1 VVYINRRLISHFV
14 CFLFLFLGGPCKFIA
29 PKFEELASQETSVT
43 FAKVD
48 VDEAPDVSADQKI
61 HAMPT
66 FKLYKEGV
74 QVAELMGAD
83 LNGLIALVAQHK

>member
-1 VVYINRRLISHFV
+1 MICALMSYPMPLLICS
-14 CFLFLFLGGPCKFIA
+14 GGPCKFIA
-29 PKFEELASQETSVT
+29 PKFEELANEETAVT

-48 VDEAPDVSADQKI
+48 VDEASEVAEDQKI

-66 FKLYKEGV
+66 FKLYKDGT

-83 LNGLIALVAQHK
+83 LQGLIALVAEHK